1 MMDTF
6 IANWSTIIIPV
17 VVFAGIMALWYVLWR
32 IGWNTYSRWVRKTGW
47 VQSNV
52 ISRVAK
58 WPSFIWGVLLGVAVS
73 LTISNLPVEWKSLAS
88 DILWSAL
95 VAYVTWIIIKIGNAL
110 LDFYLTRL
118 KIETRIISGTKK
130 AVTILACFIAA
141 LIILN
146 FWGFT
151 TTILLFVIAIFIL
164 LAMLPI
170 RDMLPD
176 VLAGFHLSTT
186 WQIKK
191 QDYIKLGTGEEGYV
205 NEIGWMRTQLRA
217 PDESIVL
224 VANSKITGTTV
235 TNLGPHSMKVEYDK
249 LKIYTDKIEALMQEI
264 ASQRDEFQ
272 AILSSMAEG
281 IVVLDP
287 ANRVISLNPAA
298 EKLLGID
305 AHESV
310 GGDVERYLPL
320 DQGELTDVLVK
331 QSSGES
337 RLLRK
342 RLGER
347 VLSITV
353 RAVESNEN
361 QTGKTVLAI
370 RDITDLDR
378 VDQMKSEFVSMVSH
392 ELRTPLTSIKGYVDM
407 VLDGEA
413 GNINE
418 EQTSYLEV
426 AKNNTDR
433 LIDLVNE
440 LLDISR
446 IEAGRI
452 ELKLR
457 ALPIQDIVRS
467 VAVSL
472 RTQMEESNI
481 ELKLDMPQKP
491 VMVFADA
498 GRLTEILTN
507 LLINANHYSTGG
519 ASIAVSMH
527 VIDGQARI
535 DVTDTGI
542 GIAPEDVD
550 KIFNKF
556 YRVDNSITRQVG
568 GTGLGLAVTKSLV
581 ELHGGQ
587 IWVSSGL
594 GEGSTF
600 SFTIPLASGETAAD

>member
-1 MMDTF
+1 
-6 IANWSTIIIPV
+6 
-17 VVFAGIMALWYVLWR
+17 
-32 IGWNTYSRWVRKTGW
+32 
-47 VQSNV
+47 
-52 ISRVAK
+52 
-58 WPSFIWGVLLGVAVS
+58 
-73 LTISNLPVEWKSLAS
+73 
-88 DILWSAL
+88 
-95 VAYVTWIIIKIGNAL
+95 
-110 LDFYLTRL
+110 
-118 KIETRIISGTKK
+118 
-130 AVTILACFIAA
+130 
-141 LIILN
+141 
-146 FWGFT
+146 
-151 TTILLFVIAIFIL
+151 
-164 LAMLPI
+164 
-170 RDMLPD
+170 MLPD

>member
-1 MMDTF
+1 MSTF
-6 IANWSTIIIPV
+6 IEHWSIVIIPV
-17 VVFAGIMALWYVLWR
+17 FAFAVVVSLWYILWR
-32 IGWNTYSRWVRKTGW
+32 VGWTAYNRWVRKSGW
-47 VQSNV
+47 VQSHV
-52 ISRVAK
+52 ISRAAK
-58 WPSFIWGVLLGVAVS
+58 WPSFFWGVLLGVAVS
-73 LTISNLPVEWKSLAS
+73 LTVSNLPAGWKSLVC

-95 VAYVTWIIIKIGNAL
+95 VVYITWIIVQVSNTL
-110 LDFYLTRL
+110 LNFYLTRL
-118 KIETRIISGTKK
+118 KIEARIISGAKK
-130 AVTILACFIAA
+130 AVIIVACFVAA
-141 LIILN
+141 LVILN
-146 FWGFT
+146 FWGYT
-151 TTILLFVIAIFIL
+151 TATLLFVVAVFVL
-164 LAMLPI
+164 FALLPI

-217 PDESIVL
+217 PDDTILL

-235 TNLGPHSMKVEYDK
+235 TNLGPHSMKIEYDK
-249 LKIYTDKIEALMQEI
+249 LKIYTDRIEALMQEI
-264 ASQRDEFQ
+264 ANQRDEIQ

-298 EKLLGID
+298 EKLLGDD
-305 AHESV
+305 AREAVGKEIQYYLSV
-310 GGDVERYLPL
+310 DRK
-320 DQGELTDVLVK
+320 DFTDTLIK
-331 QSSGES
+331 QSTGEMP
-337 RLLRK
+337 LLRK
-342 RLGER
+342 RLGDR
-347 VLSITV
+347 VLSIAV
-353 RAVESNEN
+353 QSVESGDT

-370 RDITDLDR
+370 RDITELDR

-407 VLDGEA
+407 VFDGEA
-413 GNINE
+413 GAINE
-418 EQTSYLEV
+418 EQKSYLEV
-426 AKNNTDR
+426 ARSNTDR

-457 ALPIQDIVRS
+457 AVPIQDIVHS

-472 RTQMEESNI
+472 RTQMDDSNI
-481 ELKLDMPQKP
+481 RLKLDIPESP
-491 VMVFADA
+491 VIVFADA
-498 GRLTEILTN
+498 GRMTEILTN
-507 LLINANHYSTGG
+507 LIINANHYSPSG
-519 ASIAVSMH
+519 ASITVSIH
-527 VIDGQARI
+527 VYDGKVQV
-535 DVTDTGI
+535 DVADTGI
-542 GIAPEDVD
+542 GIAPEDVE

-587 IWVSSGL
+587 IWVKSSPGV
-594 GEGSTF
+594 GSTF
-600 SFTIPLASGETAAD
+600 SFTVPLVPDENPTG

>member
-568 GTGLGLAVTKSLV
+568 GTGLGLAVKKSLV

>member
-6 IANWSTIIIPV
+6 IANWSIIIIPV

-32 IGWNTYSRWVRKTGW
+32 IGWNTYNRWVRKTGW
-47 VQSNV
+47 VQSSV

-58 WPSFIWGVLLGVAVS
+58 WPSFIWGVPLGVAVA
-73 LTISNLPVEWKSLAS
+73 LTISDLPVEWKSLAS
-88 DILWSAL
+88 DILWSGL

-110 LDFYLTRL
+110 FDFYLNRL

-130 AVTILACFIAA
+130 AVIIVACFIAA

-151 TTILLFVIAIFIL
+151 TTILLFVIAIFVL

-235 TNLGPHSMKVEYDK
+235 TNLGTNSMKVEYDK
-249 LKIYTDKIEALMQEI
+249 LKIYTDKIEALMKEI
-264 ASQRDEFQ
+264 ASQRDEIQ

-298 EKLLGID
+298 EKLLAID

-310 GGDVERYLPL
+310 GTDVERYLPL
-320 DQGELTDVLVK
+320 DPGELTDVLVK

-353 RAVESNEN
+353 RAVESEN

-407 VLDGEA
+407 VVDGEA

-418 EQTSYLEV
+418 EQKGYLEV

-467 VAVSL
+467 VAV
-472 RTQMEESNI
+472 
-481 ELKLDMPQKP
+481 
-491 VMVFADA
+491 
-498 GRLTEILTN
+498 
-507 LLINANHYSTGG
+507 
-519 ASIAVSMH
+519 
-527 VIDGQARI
+527 
-535 DVTDTGI
+535 
-542 GIAPEDVD
+542 
-550 KIFNKF
+550 
-556 YRVDNSITRQVG
+556 
-568 GTGLGLAVTKSLV
+568 
-581 ELHGGQ
+581 
-587 IWVSSGL
+587 
-594 GEGSTF
+594 
-600 SFTIPLASGETAAD
+600 